1 MENSILQ
8 NLKDNLQKQI
18 EISKSSYE
26 KANETLEKINLLYNA
41 IREFMNLYK
50 KTNDYNFDLF
60 NGIALEELNKF
71 EKYNNYTIQN
81 IEYYKSLLE
90 IKNELEKNNFGDRT
104 NDIND
109 KLNKFINILNS
120 FLSQYLKIYK
130 TLVLKR
136 DRKKEELKT
145 FEEQDKLIG
154 KILNEDLITEKELAE
169 LEKFDI
175 DKENLLEIVLFIVRN
190 NFKLIKENIE
200 SIQIQQSKEIIERK
214 RKDNAKNE
222 TIQKELS
229 KEKIEELDTKIEEL
243 NPSKDK
249 QTIPTNDLTNQ
260 EKELINMIKELIN
273 SKISANYNK
282 EFLQTLIGLSP
293 EEMLSF
299 IVAHQNPEQKILII
313 LNDIIIP
320 KIEKGEVTNTKAIL
334 QLYLDKYNQ
343 LVEAKKLPNKLAS
356 VDKLYMQKTIEKAQ
370 NMVKSYKSKTEVS
383 RNLIGY
389 YSNLSRDLD
398 DFLTIIEDE
407 ELFKSTMLDEFYAQL
422 EKDIEIIEN
431 LSKKTLDTPE
441 DISLTEDF
449 YDGANNLLIF
459 PGEIDFSSQI
469 ESDDAL
475 DSHSNKKILNGL
487 KQLSV
492 EEDLFTSSRHK
503 VKDSDQ
509 KYQKLRR
516 YKGKDYRIVYR
527 TSRASGL
534 EKIFGKKMNVVFLIN
549 TGYGATDGKEKF
561 YKSAK
566 NIYDSVFDE
575 IEKTIEILNSDND
588 EEIRKIVQKQ
598 MYKMQKFIN
607 SCGLEFVEP
616 TGIGSKGGNND
627 E

>member
-8 NLKDNLQKQI
+8 NLKDNLQNQI
-18 EISKSSYE
+18 ENSKSSYE
-26 KANETLEKINLLYNA
+26 KVNEELEKINLLYNA
-41 IREFMNLYK
+41 IREFMSLYK
-50 KTNDYNFDLF
+50 QNNDYNFDLF
-60 NGIALEELNKF
+60 NGIDLEELNKY
-71 EKYNNYTIQN
+71 EKYSNYTIQN

-90 IKNELEKNNFGDRT
+90 IKSELEKNNFGDRT

-109 KLNKFINILNS
+109 KLNKFINILES
-120 FLSQYLKIYK
+120 FLTHYLKIYK

-136 DRKKEELKT
+136 DRKKEELKS

-154 KILNEDLITEKELAE
+154 KILNEELITEKELTQ
-169 LEKFDI
+169 LEKLDI

-222 TIQKELS
+222 TTQKELP

-243 NPSKDK
+243 SPSEDE
-249 QTIPTNDLTNQ
+249 QIIPTHDLTNQ

-273 SKISANYNK
+273 SKISVNYNK

-299 IVAHQNPEQKILII
+299 VVAHQNPEQKILII

-320 KIEKGEVTNTKAIL
+320 KIEKGEITNTKVIL

-343 LVEAKKLPNKLAS
+343 LVEGKKLPNKLAS

-389 YSNLSRDLD
+389 YSNLSRDLN

-422 EKDIEIIEN
+422 KKDIEIIEN
-431 LSKKTLDTPE
+431 LSKKPLDTSE

-459 PGEIDFSSQI
+459 PGEIDFSKQI
-469 ESDDAL
+469 ENDDAL

-503 VKDSDQ
+503 VKETKK

-534 EKIFGKKMNVVFLIN
+534 ERIFGKKMNVVFLIN

-561 YKSAK
+561 YKSSK

-575 IEKTIEILNSDND
+575 IEKTIAILNSDND

-607 SCGLEFVEP
+607 SCGLEFEES
-616 TGIGSKGGNND
+616 TGIGPKGGNNN